1 MIYEDRTVGL
11 ELWAVELLNC
21 TEVTTLA
28 KVWSATVYYLPASL
42 YYLQT
47 AVIHFGSI
55 QCTALHPSECII
67 YASAEVF

>member
-42 YYLQT
+42 YYLPNR
-47 AVIHFGSI
+47 
-55 QCTALHPSECII
+55 CDPLCLHTMHSTVPIGMHYIC
-67 YASAEVF
+67 SAEVF